1 MSQAGVRPH
10 SFMQRIG
17 PGSYESETSPK
28 NIPFV
33 MAKSPR
39 FTMTNAE
46 KLAYYRP
53 SVQIQSPEERKRV
66 AERIRK
72 YNKSIASNL
81 PANKLR
87 RSLEKKA
94 TTLSRANKTKQTRL
108 QMEAEKKR
116 VLETSYNE
124 KFKRYLLRRD
134 LATLQKVQRTWV
146 SLITIVG
153 IAHNLRERFK
163 LSKN

>member
-1 MSQAGVRPH
+1 
-10 SFMQRIG
+10 MQRIG
-17 PGSYESETSPK
+17 PGSYESEISPK

-39 FTMTNAE
+39 FTMTNAD

-53 SVQIQSPEERKRV
+53 SVQIQSPEERKRL
-66 AERIRK
+66 ASRIRK
-72 YNKSIASNL
+72 YNKSISSNL

-87 RSLEKKA
+87 KSLEKKA

-153 IAHNLRERFK
+153 IANNLRERYK
-163 LSKN
+163 ISKN